1 MIKFRIEID
10 AAIEVNHDN
19 EANHEIVVIDPHHAM
34 AAANVPS
41 QKCGNVPNR
50 KSESVPSQKREK
62 NGNVRRRAHASAA
75 PVANVIKWAHG

>member
-10 AAIEVNHDN
+10 AAIEVNLDN

-41 QKCGNVPNR
+41 QK
-50 KSESVPSQKREK
+50 
-62 NGNVRRRAHASAA
+62 
-75 PVANVIKWAHG
+75 